1 MSASKRFLFL
11 DSPNVGGIGHAYVIS
26 SDAQVPAEAQLS
38 ATANRARNKEPQTD
52 FVAVTRDMVQHDTTR
67 RGHELLIC
75 AGAVPE
81 KREDAAV
88 VREVLAELLA
98 NHVSPDTLKSEVL
111 HKQGGLI
118 FSAPCLDQITEAFQ
132 ADPRIQ
138 MIRWMAVSSESV
150 PVDKSRALPARP
162 EPKPKKNPLMKWLLL
177 FLLIAA
183 VPFFPQFR
191 KSKDPASENNPPD
204 KAHDEVKALA
214 TWAFLTAEDWQRLMR
229 ETGGSKAMTAHKE
242 AQVKGLKN
250 VSGEEAK
257 AAVQFLSRWAQ
268 TFVDEFPSDTAEK
281 GRADAASMELSSAA
295 KILIQAKQQVDGKT
309 MSSVHGWTT
318 DYMNQRQSYPPG
330 VQQKAKILDNFATT
344 FPGLPSKDIPS
355 KLRGIW
361 DALES
366 FRKEKVDGET
376 EPFHKLVQDKMSA
389 ITAPPE
395 GYTTLTFQDAERVNL
410 LQEILGS
417 KEMGLVLFGEPYG
430 LAQSDWKKIKAR
442 IQAATGQVVG
452 SSSKTLIAAL
462 QKSFLSSAK

>member
-26 SDAQVPAEAQLS
+26 SHAQVPAEAQLS

-81 KREDAAV
+81 KREDVAV

-98 NHVSPDTLKSEVL
+98 NHVSPDALKSEVL
-111 HKQGGLI
+111 RKQGGLI

-138 MIRWMAVSSESV
+138 PIRWMAVSSESV

-162 EPKPKKNPLMKWLLL
+162 EPKLKKNPLMKWLLL

-183 VPFFPQFR
+183 LPFFPKFR
-191 KSKDPASENNPPD
+191 KSKDPASEHNPPA

-214 TWAFLTAEDWQRLMR
+214 AWTFLTAKDWQRLMR
-229 ETGGSKAMTAHKE
+229 VTGGATAMTAHKE
-242 AQVKGLKN
+242 ALVKGLEN
-250 VSGEEAK
+250 ISDEEAK

-268 TFVDEFPSDTAEK
+268 TFLDEFPSNTAK
-281 GRADAASMELSSAA
+281 MGRVDATSIEGSSAA
-295 KILIQAKQQVDGKT
+295 KILLQAKQQVDGKT
-309 MSSVHGWTT
+309 TTSVHGWTT
-318 DYMNQRQSYPPG
+318 DYMNQRQSYPPE
-330 VQQKAKILDNFATT
+330 VQQKAKLLDDFAAA
-344 FPGLPSKDIPS
+344 FPGVPSKDIAP
-355 KLRGIW
+355 KLRVIW
-361 DALES
+361 DALEA
-366 FRKEKVDGET
+366 FRKQGADGEA
-376 EPFHKLVQDKMSA
+376 ELFHKLVQEKLPA
-389 ITAPPE
+389 IAAPPQ
-395 GYTTLTFQDAERVNL
+395 GYTTLTFQDAERVMR

-417 KEMGLVLFGEPYG
+417 KEIGFVLIGESYG
-430 LAQSDWKKIKAR
+430 ATQSDWRKITGR
-442 IQAATGQVVG
+442 IKSTNGTPAEL
-452 SSSKTLIAAL
+452 LITAL
-462 QKSFLSSAK
+462 QRVFIYPNK